1 MQQIGLQRR
10 YQDDADFALLVR
22 HIPALAFVPLPHPIE
37 AFESLED
44 IIPDEMVPLLDYFE
58 RTYIG
63 RRLRVRRRDP
73 LYSHDFWNVHGRVIN
88 GDPRTNNKVEGHH
101 NLINQTLSIQH
112 PTIWKFIGALKQLQ
126 NMNKNKIEALS
137 AQEPPPK
144 RKNALIWMRESST
157 LLKTLKTEMLLIFSA
172 GLLIT

>member
-1 MQQIGLQRR
+1 
-10 YQDDADFALLVR
+10 
-22 HIPALAFVPLPHPIE
+22 
-37 AFESLED
+37 
-44 IIPDEMVPLLDYFE
+44 MVPLLDYSE
-58 RTYIG
+58 HTYIG
-63 RRLRVRRRDP
+63 RRLRVRGCDP

-101 NLINQTLSIQH
+101 NLISQTLLMQH

-144 RKNALIWMRESST
+144 RKKYVELDARIKYLVEDFQNRDVIDFLRGIAHN
-157 LLKTLKTEMLLIFSA
+157 LKFSQ
-172 GLLIT
+172 